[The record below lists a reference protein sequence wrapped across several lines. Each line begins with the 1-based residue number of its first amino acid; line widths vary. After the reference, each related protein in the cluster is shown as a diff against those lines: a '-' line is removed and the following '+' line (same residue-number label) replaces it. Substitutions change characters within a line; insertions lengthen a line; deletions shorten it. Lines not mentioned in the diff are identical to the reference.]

1 MHPATVSQLH
11 SNALN
16 NSRLRRCNAPLVR
29 PSLQP
34 RLKCTALQIT
44 RLCGSINNAE
54 TRSADAVRWPKSNP
68 RCTLSDPDLDYF
80 ALPSP
85 FGRSTSSCREEKRSI
100 TRHET
105 KKRHQLTDPT
115 MADIYI
121 GIFTICIGIIIVQR
135 LMVILSHTDCKQQQV
150 MMVVATG
157 KARKGSL
164 MVER

>member
-1 MHPATVSQLH
+1 
-11 SNALN
+11 
-16 NSRLRRCNAPLVR
+16 
-29 PSLQP
+29 
-34 RLKCTALQIT
+34 
-44 RLCGSINNAE
+44 
-54 TRSADAVRWPKSNP
+54 
-68 RCTLSDPDLDYF
+68 
-80 ALPSP
+80 
-85 FGRSTSSCREEKRSI
+85 
-100 TRHET
+100 
-105 KKRHQLTDPT
+105 